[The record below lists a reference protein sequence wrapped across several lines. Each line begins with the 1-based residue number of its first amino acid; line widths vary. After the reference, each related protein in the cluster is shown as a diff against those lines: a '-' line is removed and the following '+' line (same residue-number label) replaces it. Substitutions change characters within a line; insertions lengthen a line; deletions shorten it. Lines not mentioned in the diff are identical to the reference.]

1 MKEQTIVHDAIRD
14 EAIYTP
20 YEIAR
25 LTKCSA
31 STVRR
36 AIKTKKLRAR
46 RHGERLLVIRGA
58 DANQWV
64 NSFTSTD
71 LENIE
76 GDGASSGMSMR
87 NADDS
92 AFLSVVQGQK

>member
-1 MKEQTIVHDAIRD
+1 MTEQTIVHDAIRD

-20 YEIAR
+20 HEIAR

-36 AIKTKKLRAR
+36 AIKTKRLRAR
-46 RHGERLLVIRGA
+46 RNGERLLIIRGA

-64 NSFTSTD
+64 NSFASTD
-71 LENIE
+71 LENTE
-76 GDGASSGMSMR
+76 DDGVSSGMKTR